1 MSLLG
6 EIEQIKLDKIK
17 EYADKTILLNLKG
30 EPRVQQQQKQQTVVV
45 PAPVVVE
52 EKKKPTITKPAPA
65 TTAAKKEESG
75 KKKVVVKSGD
85 KKQPNVEKEESELSQ
100 ETVDDKSIDL
110 FTQEVCTAL
119 GNSNWKDRLQS
130 CETILNAVK
139 RMPSDEVP
147 TQIVVRLL
155 GKKPGYKDSHFQ
167 VAKIKFDI
175 ILHLA
180 QETKFTQRSAQYCVA
195 DIADKIGDV
204 KLSEQSKNTLSKIGE
219 AIGLSTLWPQV
230 VGPIF
235 EVQKSPKNQENALLW
250 LSQAIKEFS
259 NQGIDMK
266 SLVVQLKAGLANSNP
281 SVRSAT
287 IQLIGTL
294 YLFIGP
300 QIRVLFESEKAA
312 LLEQID
318 TEIGKYK
325 DQKAPAPIRFKK
337 GCTSVKTDD
346 ASSNE
351 EETQSEPQ
359 DLMPRVDISDKLTE
373 ELMTQLNDK
382 NWKERQAGLEKIE
395 GILKEAKFIVA
406 NLNDFPTHLNKRL
419 VDSNKVISQNSLRIC
434 EKLAETMG
442 INGKKYCSTL
452 ASGMIQALT
461 DSKEA
466 LRKMAIATLNSWF
479 THCGGLA
486 PFLEGETLVESF
498 ATSNPNLKTELCN
511 WLASV
516 LPKSKKLPPELK
528 ALISPLYT
536 CLEDRNADVRAAA
549 QSLIEPLMSH
559 VGPNEMLR
567 VMGKAKPSSVT
578 VIQPIIDK
586 ARADLAAKQPAAP
599 PPPPAPVQS
608 SAAPTKAAATTKQ
621 QPATKASTLT
631 STKSSDKLA
640 TVKQHDVSMDG
651 DDDNKKVA
659 GKNSKVSFNKNF

>member
-180 QETKFTQRSAQYCVA
+180 QETKFAQRSAQYCVA

-599 PPPPAPVQS
+599 PPAPVQS